1 MFLTYTMNILAFN
14 KDLTYPRKCAF
25 KTMNIQLWLLSIN
38 ISIDRK
44 KVLEYRISEL
54 IT

>member
-1 MFLTYTMNILAFN
+1 M
-14 KDLTYPRKCAF
+14 KDLTYPGKCAF

-38 ISIDRK
+38 ISTDRK
-44 KVLEYRISEL
+44 KVLECRISEL